1 MYIIILAIVRQYPQR
16 SSRLRPTS
24 PCRQGDAWPG
34 HQDWHTEWEPVR
46 GRHATDPEK
55 TRVTAHHRCK
65 QGRHWL
71 FNCGPVVQNSSHAQ
85 SLCNLTHTHTHTHT
99 RTHTHTHTHTLGTT
113 GTFLLTIW
121 HANITFHKQIQNLS
135 TPSHKER
142 VHTWLLYNFH
152 TKNMQ
157 LVWDWFLSMSHCI
170 LCHKNMSK
178 DKMGIDKAYIWCT
191 LDFSGFVTPSP
202 TYQINVRQYCLIY
215 VKGHNKRSLA
225 ALLETQVT
233 LSLQE

>member
-1 MYIIILAIVRQYPQR
+1 MHDLAIKIGTLNENQSEEDMQQT
-16 SSRLRPTS
+16 LKKL
-24 PCRQGDAWPG
+24 
-34 HQDWHTEWEPVR
+34 ELLLI
-46 GRHATDPEK
+46 TDVSKEDIGYLIVAQWYRTHLMP
-55 TRVTAHHRCK
+55 
-65 QGRHWL
+65 
-71 FNCGPVVQNSSHAQ
+71 SHFAI
-85 SLCNLTHTHTHTHT
+85 LHTHTHT